1 MPCGVRLQEAICLDT
16 RCDQA
21 KGAIRE
27 AIASHGP
34 ALFSMRRV
42 MTPAPNEIAELNMS
56 PQQPI
61 VIRGSGTTNTV
72 TTWICAASVAGLLLT
87 AAISFHRSGAIA
99 LLAAWMA
106 ALFGSMLLFT
116 ATQRVELNGDEISY
130 QNLFKRRRSLRLD
143 QIRSAQGH
151 YGRSTK
157 GGSASYLVIE
167 PIDPQT
173 PPMKIRMDFFSHAD
187 VQTIRNFFGDK
198 LKRYGKKK

>member
-1 MPCGVRLQEAICLDT
+1 
-16 RCDQA
+16 
-21 KGAIRE
+21 
-27 AIASHGP
+27 
-34 ALFSMRRV
+34 
-42 MTPAPNEIAELNMS
+42 MS
-56 PQQPI
+56 TQQPI
-61 VIRGSGTTNTV
+61 VIRGSGTTNAV
-72 TTWICAASVAGLLLT
+72 ASWICAASVAVLLLT

-99 LLAAWMA
+99 LLAAWFA

-157 GGSASYLVIE
+157 GGSPYYLIIE
-167 PIDPQT
+167 PIDPLT
-173 PPMKIRMDFFSHAD
+173 PPMKIRMNFFSHAD

-198 LKRYGKKK
+198 LKRHGKKK